1 MTGISLILLGTVALS
16 NVGLLFYL
24 LNDRNKKLM
33 GTDKPVSNPEQNK
46 EEAKNE
52 PQSETASKPRVGKSR
67 TVIDSNI
74 EEYIQEQVNSRV
86 KEEIRQLKESMLGD
100 VRPEDVEFKES
111 TEKPTTEEDVLT
123 PHARMTKEEEVK
135 AFEDVRINDVDGDM
149 VSAPSATGTSFDE
162 IEEALKTAENP
173 NATPEEKAKAGDI
186 FDKLM
191 DTNLMDKITT
201 DDEILK
207 GVKACVSE
215 SIRVS
220 FTEKEPRKVKAVIKN
235 KTTILFP
242 KDDDEFNPEDVF
254 NL

>member
-1 MTGISLILLGTVALS
+1 MTGVSLILLGTVALS

-33 GTDKPVSNPEQNK
+33 GADKPGSNLDQNK
-46 EEAKNE
+46 EESKNDS
-52 PQSETASKPRVGKSR
+52 QSETVSKSRVGKSR

-74 EEYIQEQVNSRV
+74 EEYIQEQINSKV
-86 KEEIRQLKESMLGD
+86 KEEIRQLKESLLGD
-100 VRPEDVEFKES
+100 VEPEDVEFKES
-111 TEKPTTEEDVLT
+111 TEKPTREEEVFT
-123 PHARMTKEEEVK
+123 PHARMSKEEETN
-135 AFEDVRINDVDGDM
+135 AFEDVRINEFEGDV
-149 VSAPSATGTSFDE
+149 VSAPSASGTSFDE
-162 IEEALKTAENP
+162 IEEALKTVENP

-191 DTNLMDKITT
+191 DTNLMDKIAT
-201 DDEILK
+201 DEEIMK

-242 KDDDEFNPEDVF
+242 KNDDEFNPEDVF

>member
-33 GTDKPVSNPEQNK
+33 GTDKPVSNPGQNK

-52 PQSETASKPRVGKSR
+52 PQSEAASKPRVGKSR

-74 EEYIQEQVNSRV
+74 EEFIQEQVNFRV

-100 VRPEDVEFKES
+100 VNPEDVEFKES
-111 TEKPTTEEDVLT
+111 TEKAAPDEEVFV
-123 PHARMTKEEEVK
+123 PHARMTKEEEAN

-149 VSAPSATGTSFDE
+149 VSAPSATGTSFEE
-162 IEEALKTAENP
+162 IEEALQTAENP

-191 DTNLMDKITT
+191 DTNLMDKIASY
-201 DDEILK
+201 DEILK

-220 FTEKEPRKVKAVIKN
+220 FTETEPRKVKSVIKN
-235 KTTILFP
+235 KTTVLFP
-242 KDDDEFNPEDVF
+242 QNDDEFNPEDVF

>member
-33 GTDKPVSNPEQNK
+33 GTDKPVSNPEKNK

-52 PQSETASKPRVGKSR
+52 PQSESASKPRVGKSR

-111 TEKPTTEEDVLT
+111 TEKPTTEEEVFT
-123 PHARMTKEEEVK
+123 PHARMSKEEEAK

-149 VSAPSATGTSFDE
+149 VSAPSATGTSIDE

-191 DTNLMDKITT
+191 DTNLMDKIAT

-242 KDDDEFNPEDVF
+242 KNDDEFNPEDVF

>member
-1 MTGISLILLGTVALS
+1 MPMTGISLILLGTVALS

-33 GTDKPVSNPEQNK
+33 GTDKPVSNPEQHK

-52 PQSETASKPRVGKSR
+52 PQSETASKPHVGKSR

-111 TEKPTTEEDVLT
+111 TEKPTTEEDVFT

-191 DTNLMDKITT
+191 DTKLAT